1 MHRTRKRVSLLAIGL
16 VAAVAGCL
24 GGNTTKGTPGTGGH
38 APDDERRASG
48 APACAVTSDVA
59 LGTEEASSPVIAFG
73 AGHYAA
79 AWTEQGTEL
88 HVSVFDA
95 GGQPAGT
102 TVIPADHP
110 VEPAVTAQAGGFL
123 VVWQEPGAV
132 RGVRIQADGA
142 RASTPFT
149 IAAAASGDAR
159 PSTAAAAGGVAVAW
173 ADASGVTAAEL
184 NGDRAGGAITL
195 PGAAEPSLAAAAG
208 GLGLAFT
215 TGSQVGFARLSLPL
229 RAASPVTFRDAPGK
243 ANLPRVS
250 AAGDGSF
257 FVVWE
262 DGRGGDGNEAVYL
275 TRVGKDGKPS
285 GEVAVAG
292 DGGSADYPD
301 VVTLGA
307 YAAVVY
313 YQFRDGPSEVYLAL
327 VGPDLRKA
335 GPDLRISGKEARFP
349 RAAAGDG
356 GLGVVYALN
365 GGPARLARVT
375 CH

>member
-1 MHRTRKRVSLLAIGL
+1 M
-16 VAAVAGCL
+16 AAVAGCL
-24 GGNTTKGTPGTGGH
+24 AGNTTKGTPGTGGH
-38 APDDERRASG
+38 APDDEHRASG

-123 VVWQEPGAV
+123 VVAG
-132 RGVRIQADGA
+132 
-142 RASTPFT
+142 
-149 IAAAASGDAR
+149 
-159 PSTAAAAGGVAVAW
+159 AGGRARR
-173 ADASGVTAAEL
+173 SHPGRR
-184 NGDRAGGAITL
+184 RAGRRLRSRSPRRRAGTL
-195 PGAAEPSLAAAAG
+195 GQHGRCRRRRRGRLGRRLGRHRRRAERGPRRRRNRAPGRQPSLAAAAG

-292 DGGSADYPD
+292 DGGSADYPRASLA
-301 VVTLGA
+301 LGA